1 MNIVQ
6 RNRISDV
13 VCKFSTGSEAPYYG
27 CVEQWFYALLGGL
40 KVNNIVMMSYCPQ
53 FPQNEGSGH
62 LIINVHGREELYIF
76 YSYYKMPSG
85 RWEIICYL
93 T

>member
-40 KVNNIVMMSYCPQ
+40 KVNNIIMMSYCPQ
-53 FPQNEGSGH
+53 FTQNEGCGY
-62 LIINVHGREELYIF
+62 LTINTGREEAHIH
-76 YSYYKMPSG
+76 YSYYKMQ
-85 RWEIICYL
+85 
-93 T
+93 